1 MHTKKKNVSKIYS
14 VFLNLLWIQSV
25 HLFWVTFLF
34 HHQCSFFVVL
44 FACFRLSF
52 YELPRKP
59 MVQQFFKN
67 ISLWFPEFSSKLL
80 PPTWQVG
87 CWCFLDLISRFPQ
100 KVSDKPRLIV
110 PPHMI
115 LKWFVN
121 WNVSGLLLLDEHT
134 RNNDQVHACTV
145 RDNSIKT
152 AVCQRWL

>member
-1 MHTKKKNVSKIYS
+1 MHTKKKNVSKIYW
-14 VFLNLLWIQSV
+14 VFLNLLWIPSV

-34 HHQCSFFVVL
+34 RHQCSFFVVL
-44 FACFRLSF
+44 FACFRPSF

-59 MVQQFFKN
+59 MMQQLFKN

-80 PPTWQVG
+80 PPLDRLS
-87 CWCFLDLISRFPQ
+87 WCFLDLISRSPQ

-121 WNVSGLLLLDEHT
+121 GNVSGLLLLDEHT

-145 RDNSIKT
+145 GDNSIKT
-152 AVCQRWL
+152 AVWQWWL

>member
-1 MHTKKKNVSKIYS
+1 MFISSESLFYS
-14 VFLNLLWIQSV
+14 IISAHFLLFCLLVLDHHFMNCPGSQWCSNSSRI
-25 HLFWVTFLF
+25 FLF
-34 HHQCSFFVVL
+34 GFQNF
-44 FACFRLSF
+44 
-52 YELPRKP
+52 LP
-59 MVQQFFKN
+59 
-67 ISLWFPEFSSKLL
+67 SYC